1 MWNKWKCNRQR
12 TGMWYKCDCVN
23 ERVSSF
29 VLAEIARKISGNGCV
44 HDVLCTARMNTQIII
59 KQSKQL
65 STVTFNDCSNCR
77 HPHTHTHARYAHW
90 PTNKTCVCSSQW
102 DWRKHQTLMSET
114 DEMVWTNIWLERKLN
129 TICAFIGH
137 TIDITRC
144 CVLCLWWKISGSQMI
159 SKTIFAQIALSLS
172 TPLHTALNRFT
183 LDIYCAKYSIS
194 RMYDGM
200 YPVSVDHHHSMEST
214 VWWVELIFVAVQRT
228 NRFGFSCTIYSIV
241 YCLRSTLNF

>member
-1 MWNKWKCNRQR
+1 M
-12 TGMWYKCDCVN
+12 
-23 ERVSSF
+23 
-29 VLAEIARKISGNGCV
+29 
-44 HDVLCTARMNTQIII
+44 TAQTADIH
-59 KQSKQL
+59 
-65 STVTFNDCSNCR
+65 T
-77 HPHTHTHARYAHW
+77 HTHTHARYAHW

-102 DWRKHQTLMSET
+102 NWRKHQTLMSET

-172 TPLHTALNRFT
+172 MPLHTALNRFT

-194 RMYDGM
+194 PMYDGM
-200 YPVSVDHHHSMEST
+200 YPVSFIIITRWSR
-214 VWWVELIFVAVQRT
+214 WFGGWNWYLAAVQRT